1 MASPQL
7 ENGYVKIANELLG
20 ALMRL
25 PLSNYEMRVVLC
37 VIEKTY
43 GWNKKK
49 DWISLSQF
57 EADTC
62 IKNAHVCRTLNV
74 LVDKKILTKTGSK
87 YHPYY
92 SLQKDYDEWS
102 TLPIQ
107 GVPIQAINTPYP
119 GNQVLPNQ
127 GDTQDTIPK
136 TLLQKREAK
145 RKIMEKEFKK
155 RVGGTMTAKDM
166 NNIYRVVEAFK
177 PVNKFWHTLEDNPK
191 QMDAAWRMIQVA
203 GVDSVLKVIA
213 ILPETN
219 KIPYVAN
226 ISSPVKLEE
235 KWSDLEAQLRKRKA
249 GAEEIRNKKTKV
261 RFS

>member
-7 ENGYVKIANELLG
+7 ENGYLRIATELVR

-25 PLSNYEMRVVLC
+25 PLSNYEMRIVLC

-57 EADTC
+57 EANTG

-87 YHPYY
+87 YHPHYAV
-92 SLQKDYDEWS
+92 QKDYEQWS

-107 GVPIQAINTPYP
+107 GVPIQDKSTPYI

-127 GDTQDTIPK
+127 GDTLDTITK
-136 TLLQKREAK
+136 DILQKRKE
-145 RKIMEKEFKK
+145 RFKIMQKEFKK
-155 RVGGTMTAKDM
+155 KVGGTMTAKDM
-166 NNIYRVVEAFK
+166 NDIYRVVEAFK

-203 GVDSVLKVIA
+203 GLEAVLKVIA
-213 ILPETN
+213 ILPKTN
-219 KIPYVAN
+219 KLPYVAN

-235 KWSDLEAQLRKRKA
+235 KWSDLEAQLQKLKTT
-249 GAEEIRNKKTKV
+249 AESKNKKTHV
-261 RFS
+261 IIT

>member
-20 ALMRL
+20 ALMKL
-25 PLSNYEMRVVLC
+25 PLSNYEMRVILC

-57 EADTC
+57 EADTG

-74 LVDKKILTKTGSK
+74 LIDKKILTKSGSK
-87 YHPYY
+87 YHPHYAI
-92 SLQKDYDEWS
+92 QKDYEVWS

-107 GVPIQAINTPYP
+107 GVPIQDKNTPYI

-127 GDTQDTIPK
+127 GDTQDIITKDI
-136 TLLQKREAK
+136 LQKREEK

-203 GVDSVLKVIA
+203 GVEAVLKVIA
-213 ILPETN
+213 ILPQTN

-235 KWSDLEAQLRKRKA
+235 KWSDLEAQLRKMQTVQKEKQTSKTRKF
-249 GAEEIRNKKTKV
+249 V
-261 RFS
+261 